1 MSKQEQNIQRYL
13 LGELTEAEQ
22 TTLEQQ
28 YFNDRS
34 LFEEVVLV
42 ENELVDKYAR
52 GLLAPATRDRF
63 EKHYLDHPR
72 RRERARFAEALATR
86 IDEKKT
92 ASISPSASASW
103 FDRLLGSQ
111 RGPRL
116 AWALSAVIL
125 LVAAAAVWFFLESRR
140 LERQLATI
148 ESERITREKREGELQ
163 QEAANE
169 RLRAEKLSQELDQLR
184 TTPNGSSG
192 SPTEEKKP
200 ALFAT
205 LVLAIGGTRGADA
218 GSPALLVI
226 PTGTEQVRLQLRLR
240 ENNYS
245 SYQIVVQSAGG
256 DAVFTSRR
264 VGAANGRPGA
274 NLTFNAPA
282 RAFTAGDY
290 ILTLRGAT
298 KTGEVEDVSKSLFR
312 VERK

>member
-13 LGELTEAEQ
+13 LGELTESEQ
-22 TTLEQQ
+22 ATLEQQ
-28 YFNDRS
+28 YFNDRA
-34 LFEEVVLV
+34 LFEEVVRV
-42 ENELVDKYAR
+42 ENELADKYAR
-52 GLLAPATRDRF
+52 GLLSPATRDRF

-86 IDEKKT
+86 IDENKT
-92 ASISPSASASW
+92 ASINPSASASW
-103 FDRLLGSQ
+103 FDRMLLSL

-116 AWALSAVIL
+116 VGALSAVIL
-125 LVAAAAVWFFLESRR
+125 LIAAAAVWFFLETRR

-148 ESERITREKREGELQ
+148 ESERITREHRERELQ
-163 QEAANE
+163 QEAGNE
-169 RLRAEKLSQELDQLR
+169 RLRAEKLSQELEQLR

-192 SPTEEKKP
+192 SPTEDKNP
-200 ALFAT
+200 ALLAT
-205 LVLAIGGTRGADA
+205 LVLAIGGTRDADA

-226 PTGTEQVRLQLRLR
+226 PAGTEQVGLQLRLR

-245 SYQIVVQSAGG
+245 SYRVVVQSAEGNT
-256 DAVFTSRR
+256 VFTSRR
-264 VGAANGRPGA
+264 VAAAKGRSGA

>member
-13 LGELTEAEQ
+13 LGELTESEQ
-22 TTLEQQ
+22 ATLEQQ
-28 YFNDRS
+28 YFNDRA
-34 LFEEVVLV
+34 LFEEVVQV
-42 ENELVDKYAR
+42 ENELADKYAR
-52 GLLAPATRDRF
+52 GLLSPATRDRF

-72 RRERARFAEALATR
+72 LRERARFAEALATR

-103 FDRLLGSQ
+103 FDRLLVSL
-111 RGPRL
+111 RSPKL
-116 AWALSAVIL
+116 VWALSAVIL

-192 SPTEEKKP
+192 LPTEDKKP
-200 ALFAT
+200 VLFAT
-205 LVLAIGGTRGADA
+205 LVLAIGGTRGAEA

-245 SYQIVVQSAGG
+245 SYQVVVQSAGG
-256 DAVFTSRR
+256 DTVLYVATCCHS
-264 VGAANGRPGA
+264 NGRSGA

-282 RAFTAGDY
+282 RAFTAWRLHSY
-290 ILTLRGAT
+290 TARCHQNRR
-298 KTGEVEDVSKSLFR
+298 S
-312 VERK
+312 